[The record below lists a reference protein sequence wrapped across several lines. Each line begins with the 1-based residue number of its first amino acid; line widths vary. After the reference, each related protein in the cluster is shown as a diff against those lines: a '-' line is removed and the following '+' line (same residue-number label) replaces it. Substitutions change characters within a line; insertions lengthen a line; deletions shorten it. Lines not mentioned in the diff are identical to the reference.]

1 LSLTKIEDRPM
12 YFGSDNYSQEWIT
25 IEESD
30 KVKTILDSY
39 GDEQK
44 RSIIYAVATKPLTFP
59 EIVKA
64 CKMPLATCHRKI
76 YSLMEGGLLVS
87 EDGYSRIRSKR
98 FRSAFKEI
106 RINVKKDAIIVDA
119 RPR

>member
-1 LSLTKIEDRPM
+1 M
-12 YFGSDNYSQEWIT
+12 YFGSENYSQEWIT

-76 YSLMEGGLLVS
+76 HSLMEGGLLVS

-98 FRSAFKEI
+98 FRNAFKEI

-119 RPR
+119 RPRQTNF